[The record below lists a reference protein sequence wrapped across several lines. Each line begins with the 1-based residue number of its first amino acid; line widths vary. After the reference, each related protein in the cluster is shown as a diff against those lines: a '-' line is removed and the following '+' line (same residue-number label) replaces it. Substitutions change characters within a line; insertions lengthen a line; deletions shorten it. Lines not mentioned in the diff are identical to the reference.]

1 MVVIKKIGDNY
12 YLCKKKRGLYRGSHN
27 IQEKFT
33 NKFRI
38 SANWH
43 KKGGKLN
50 LHHSVTIVTPEELVG
65 KKIMLKVIT
74 IEDKKEFKLEEL
86 EGIYG

>member
-12 YLCKKKRGLYRGSHN
+12 YLCKKKRGLYRGNHN

-33 NKFRI
+33 SIFRI
-38 SANWH
+38 RANWH

-50 LHHSVTIVTPEELVG
+50 LNHAVTITSPEELVG
-65 KKIMLKVIT
+65 KKIMLKVI
-74 IEDKKEFKLEEL
+74 IVEDKKGFKFEDLGEM
-86 EGIYG
+86 YG